1 MIVAERKPFAEIK
14 DLLADYQNVLVVG
27 CATCVAVCL
36 TGGEKETTILANQL
50 ELAYKA
56 AGEDRRFDTNMAQ
69 RQCDMEFM
77 EHLDELVEDYDA
89 LLSLACGA
97 GIQFLSDRFPGKVV
111 LPAVNTTFV
120 GANVDVG
127 VWEEKCRL
135 CGKLRPGDH
144 RGHLSHD
151 PLRQEG
157 AQRTLRGDQVR
168 RHLRGQPGP
177 ALRLVPNLPAAQG
190 AGPAGAHGVH
200 RSGPRQPGGP
210 VSGQTG
216 GRGPMRRDI
225 RPRTRPLSSESNPA
239 DPAVFPVRPPG
250 LGREGGFF
258 GSGRGRSSAP
268 ARNPRPGPCDRLG
281 PR

>member
-77 EHLDELVEDYDA
+77 EHLDELVEGYDA

-135 CGKLRPGDH
+135 CGNCVLG
-144 RGHLSHD
+144 
-151 PLRQEG
+151 
-157 AQRTLRGDQVR
+157 T
-168 RHLRGQPGP
+168 
-177 ALRLVPNLPAAQG
+177 
-190 AGPAGAHGVH
+190 
-200 RSGPRQPGGP
+200 
-210 VSGQTG
+210 TG
-216 GRGPMRRDI
+216 GICPMTRCAKKVLNGPCGG
-225 RPRTRPLSSESNPA
+225 TRSDGTCEVSPDQPCAWYLIYQRLKEQGRLELMESIA
-239 DPAVFPVRPPG
+239 PVRDN
-250 LGREGGFF
+250 RV
-258 GSGRGRSSAP
+258 AQYP
-268 ARNPRPGPCDRLG
+268 ARQVAAAYEKRYTAQD
-281 PR
+281 